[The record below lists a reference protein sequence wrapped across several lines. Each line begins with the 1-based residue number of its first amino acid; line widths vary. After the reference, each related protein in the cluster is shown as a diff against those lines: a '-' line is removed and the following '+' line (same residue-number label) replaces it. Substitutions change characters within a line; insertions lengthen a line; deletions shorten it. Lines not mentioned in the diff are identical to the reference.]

1 MSETAA
7 SFSVVLHN
15 QATRTFG
22 SGKHVARIV
31 ANNARGTSAL
41 ATMDMNAMG
50 EAYLA
55 GDIDV
60 EGDLEQLLSARS
72 QFRDRKGL
80 ASVWRFIRPMFYGQ
94 PASDKAWIAEHYD
107 FDPDFFRLFLD
118 KRHRCYS
125 QGVFASDDESLED
138 AMTRKL
144 EFGVEAARIEPG
156 QRVLDIGGGWG
167 AFLEYGGRK
176 GIRVT
181 SLTISKESEAFLSEL
196 ATREKLPVQVVREHL
211 YEHEAEPYD
220 AIVNMG
226 VTEHLPD
233 YPETLRHYQRLLKP
247 GGRIYL
253 DASASRKR
261 YDLSTFFIRR
271 IFPGNG
277 TVLCLHDYLSAVAQ
291 TPFEVEGVWNDR
303 HNYELTTRHWARNLD
318 ANGEEIE
325 RRWGRAL
332 YRTFRLYLWGCA
344 DGFSRD
350 LITAYRWVLR
360 LRCS

>member
-15 QATRTFG
+15 RATRTFG
-22 SGKHVARIV
+22 SGRHIARIV
-31 ANNARGTSAL
+31 ANNARGTRAL
-41 ATMDMNAMG
+41 ATFDSNAMG

-60 EGDLEQLLSARS
+60 EGDLEQLLSMRG
-72 QFRDRKGL
+72 QFRNRPGL
-80 ASVWRFIRPMFYGQ
+80 ASVWRFLRPLLFGQ
-94 PASDKAWIAEHYD
+94 PDSDKRWIAEHYD
-107 FDPDFFRLFLD
+107 SDPDFFRLFLD
-118 KRHRCYS
+118 KRHRAYS
-125 QGVFASDDESLED
+125 QAVYASDDEPLED

-144 EFGVEAARIEPG
+144 DFAIDAVKIQPG

-167 AFLEYGGRK
+167 SFLEHGGKR
-176 GIRVT
+176 GVHVT
-181 SLTISKESEAFLSEL
+181 SLTISKESEAFMNEL
-196 ATREKLPVQVVREHL
+196 AGMQRLPVRVVREHL

-247 GGRIYL
+247 GGRVYL
-253 DASASRKR
+253 DASAARRK

-277 TVLCLHDYLSAVAQ
+277 TVMCLHDYLTAAAQ
-291 TPFEVEGVWNDR
+291 SPFEVEGVWNDR
-303 HNYELTTRHWARNLD
+303 HNYELTTRQWARNLD
-318 ANGEEIE
+318 ASAEEIE

-350 LITAYRWVLR
+350 MITAYRVLLR
-360 LRCS
+360 LK

>member
-1 MSETAA
+1 MSETAAA

-15 QATRTFG
+15 QTTRTFG
-22 SGKHVARIV
+22 SGRNVARIV
-31 ANNARGTSAL
+31 ANSVRGTRAL
-41 ATMDMNAMG
+41 ASLDSNAMA

-60 EGDLEQLLSARS
+60 EGDLEQLLSLRD
-72 QFRDRKGL
+72 QFRDRGGWWVSL
-80 ASVWRFIRPMFYGQ
+80 WRFLRPLVYGQ
-94 PASDKAWIAEHYD
+94 PASDKKWIAEHYD
-107 FDPDFFRLFLD
+107 FDADFFRLFLD

-125 QGVFASDDESLED
+125 QGIFASDDEPLED
-138 AMTRKL
+138 AMTRK
-144 EFGVEAARIEPG
+144 FDFAVEAAGIKPG
-156 QRVLDIGGGWG
+156 DRVLDIGGGWG
-167 AFLEYGGRK
+167 SFLEYGGRK

-181 SLTISKESEAFLSEL
+181 SLTISKQSEAFMNEL
-196 ATREKLPVQVVREHL
+196 AAREQLPVRVVREHL
-211 YEHEAEPYD
+211 YEHQAEPYD

-233 YPETLRHYQRLLKP
+233 YPTTLRHYRRLLKP
-247 GGRIYL
+247 GGAIYL

-277 TVLCLHDYLSAVAQ
+277 TLLCLHDYLTAVAE
-291 TPFEVEGVWNDR
+291 TKFELVGVWNDR
-303 HNYELTTRHWARNLD
+303 HNYELTTRQWARNLD
-318 ANGEEIE
+318 ANAEEIE

-350 LITAYRWVLR
+350 MITAYRWVLR
-360 LRCS
+360 

>member
-1 MSETAA
+1 MTETAA

-22 SGKHVARIV
+22 SGRHVARIV
-31 ANNARGTSAL
+31 ARSARGTRAL
-41 ATMDMNAMG
+41 ASLDSNAMA

-60 EGDLEQLLSARS
+60 EGDLEQLLSMRH
-72 QFRDRKGL
+72 QFRDRWGF
-80 ASVWRFIRPMFYGQ
+80 ASAWRFLRPLLFGQ
-94 PASDKAWIAEHYD
+94 PDSDKVWIAEHYD
-107 FDPDFFRLFLD
+107 SEPDFFRLFLD
-118 KRHRCYS
+118 RRHRAYS
-125 QGVFASDDESLED
+125 QAVFASDDEPLED

-144 EFGVEAARIEPG
+144 DFAVEAAGIRPG
-156 QRVLDIGGGWG
+156 DRVLDIGGGWG
-167 AFLEYGGRK
+167 SFLEYGGRR
-176 GIRVT
+176 GIHVT
-181 SLTISKESEAFLSEL
+181 SLTISKESEAFMNDL
-196 ATREKLPVQVVREHL
+196 AAREQLPGKVVREHL
-211 YEHEAEPYD
+211 YEHQAEPYD

-233 YPETLRHYQRLLKP
+233 YPTTLRHYQRLLKP
-247 GGRIYL
+247 GGAIYL

-277 TVLCLHDYLSAVAQ
+277 TLLCLHDYLTAVAQ
-291 TPFEVEGVWNDR
+291 TPFEVVGVWNDR
-303 HNYELTTRHWARNLD
+303 HNYELTTRQWARNLD
-318 ANGEEIE
+318 AHGEEIE

-350 LITAYRWVLR
+350 MITAYRWVLR
-360 LRCS
+360 LR

>member
-1 MSETAA
+1 MSEIA
-7 SFSVVLHN
+7 FSVVLHN
-15 QATRTFG
+15 HTTRTFG
-22 SGKHVARIV
+22 SGRQVARIV
-31 ANNARGTSAL
+31 ANNARGSSAL

-60 EGDLEQLLSARS
+60 EGDLEQLLSFRS
-72 QFRDRKGL
+72 QFRNRRGF
-80 ASVWRFIRPMFYGQ
+80 ASIWRFLRPLIYGQ
-94 PASDKAWIAEHYD
+94 PDSDKAWIAEHYD

-125 QGVFASDDESLED
+125 QGVFASDDEPLED
-138 AMTRKL
+138 AMTRKMD
-144 EFGVEAARIEPG
+144 FAIEAAGIEPG
-156 QRVLDIGGGWG
+156 MRVLDIGGGWG

-176 GIRVT
+176 GIQVT
-181 SLTISKESEAFLSEL
+181 SLTISKESETFLNAL
-196 ATREKLPVQVVREHL
+196 ASREKLPVRVVREHL
-211 YEHEAEPYD
+211 YEHQAEPYD

-233 YPETLRHYQRLLKP
+233 YPETLKHYQRLLKP
-247 GGRIYL
+247 GRAVYL

-277 TVLCLHDYLSAVAQ
+277 TVLCLQDYVAAVARS
-291 TPFEVEGVWNDR
+291 PFELEGVWNDR
-303 HNYELTTRHWARNLD
+303 HNYELTTRQWARNLD
-318 ANGEEIE
+318 ANAEEIE

-350 LITAYRWVLR
+350 MITAYRWVLR
-360 LRCS
+360 LRS